1 MFSVVVRGSWLIME
15 VVSGHVAYA
24 ALLCVLKPKKCT
36 TSWKTTT
43 GTDVSKQNYWQST
56 IHFVKF

>member
-24 ALLCVLKPKKCT
+24 ALLCVLKPKNVQHPEKMIFFMVT
-36 TSWKTTT
+36 
-43 GTDVSKQNYWQST
+43 
-56 IHFVKF
+56 